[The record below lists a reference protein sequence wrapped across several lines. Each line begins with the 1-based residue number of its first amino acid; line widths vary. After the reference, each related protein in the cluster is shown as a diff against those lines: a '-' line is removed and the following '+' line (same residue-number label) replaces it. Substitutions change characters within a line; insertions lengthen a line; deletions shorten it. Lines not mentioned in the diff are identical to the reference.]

1 MTPSWESIW
10 PVAEP
15 PDGFA
20 VRVLVKSVEQRL
32 KLRRQR
38 KWLLAALVPC
48 LCLGLAFA
56 IGLRQHRVQ
65 ASRKAQVLEAQ
76 RRDTEARLRQ
86 LQSDCE
92 IANRRER
99 ELEGLLADAKDQV
112 QRSKLRAEVNLTRA
126 ELDSTRKAT
135 VAAGRTA
142 RYRASAAA
150 AKVSSAG
157 HCAPGDAL
165 CD

>member
-1 MTPSWESIW
+1 MTPSWESLW

-56 IGLRQHRVQ
+56 VGFRQHQVR

-86 LQSDCE
+86 LQRDCD
-92 IANRRER
+92 IANQRER
-99 ELEGLLADAKDQV
+99 ELEGLLADAKDQA
-112 QRSKLRAEVNLTRA
+112 QRSKLRAEVDLTRA

-135 VAAGRTA
+135 VAGRA
-142 RYRASAAA
+142 VRYRASAAA
-150 AKVSSAG
+150 AKASSAG